1 MVFLHELGFHVFD
14 ILLIRPVVIL
24 ASVLGLLVVAG
35 YATKPDKDIS
45 AIQKTFYLVAAA
57 AE

>member
-1 MVFLHELGFHVFD
+1 MVFLHELGSHVSD

-35 YATKPDKDIS
+35 CATKLDKGIS
-45 AIQKTFYLVAAA
+45 TIRKTFYLAAAA